1 VLDHATKTLLVV
13 LGVVAASMA
22 ATLPAA
28 GQTAA
33 PTPYPEEFN
42 TGFMRECVPGAGE
55 VLCQCALDYLAE
67 HIPIEEM
74 LTSPPDMEYMTEVM
88 ADCVSRHGTADMPS
102 QQAPP
107 ARLAAP
113 PSPPAAEAV
122 SPPQLSHRPATLEDA
137 ATLLRI
143 VLATANADLLTD
155 IVDPYSGLTAV
166 HLLDDQATPPVTV
179 GPNQPL
185 PPAVANML
193 QPVPEELA
201 RRPDALV
208 VRPDQARIDFV
219 GQSGDW
225 GVRFYFSYATAGMAL
240 ARIERWD
247 RSP

>member
-1 VLDHATKTLLVV
+1 
-13 LGVVAASMA
+13 MA
-22 ATLPAA
+22 ATPPAA

-55 VLCQCALDYLAE
+55 VLCQCALDYLAA

-74 LTSPPDMEYMTEVM
+74 LRSPPDMEYMTEVM
-88 ADCVSRHGTADMPS
+88 ADCVARHGTADMPS
-102 QQAPP
+102 QQPPP
-107 ARLAAP
+107 APVRVAAP
-113 PSPPAAEAV
+113 PSAPSAEAA

-137 ATLLRI
+137 STLLRV

-166 HLLDDQATPPVTV
+166 HLLDDQATPPVAV

-185 PPAVANML
+185 PAAIAEML
-193 QPVPEELA
+193 QPVAEEMGQ
-201 RRPDALV
+201 RPDALV

-219 GQSGDW
+219 GQSGNW
-225 GVRFYFSYATAGMAL
+225 GVRFYFSYSTAGMVL
-240 ARIERWD
+240 THIERWD